1 MAKGEKQ
8 MGFYS
13 SLIIFAGINLIAVLG
28 VFLLVGLT
36 GLFSFGQVGFM
47 AIGAYVSAIAFLKYG
62 IPFWIAL
69 LLSILAALIVGFLIG
84 AVTLKLRSDYFA
96 LATYGFA
103 EVVKTALVHFSDLT
117 GGSMGVFGIP
127 TLIDLPIMVVIGI
140 ISIYICRNFKNLK
153 FGRTSLAIRNDELAA
168 EVMGVDSFRHKMVV
182 FLISAA
188 MGAVAGV
195 LLSFTTSYIEPDMF
209 NWSKSVEIIIVVFF
223 GGLNSLSGVVIA
235 SLFLS
240 VLPELLSF
248 GSAWRMVF
256 YTAIIIVTIIYR
268 PKGLFGY
275 WEFSLDPKQWR
286 KYFWRQT
293 S

>member
-1 MAKGEKQ
+1 MS
-8 MGFYS
+8 FYS
-13 SLIIFAGINLIAVLG
+13 SMLIFAGINLIAVLG

-47 AIGAYVSAIAFLKYG
+47 AIGAYVSAIAYLQYG
-62 IPFWIAL
+62 IPFWSAL
-69 LLSILAALIVGFLIG
+69 LLSVFAALIVGFLIG

-103 EVVKTALVHFSDLT
+103 EVVKTALVYFSDLT

-127 TLIDLPIMVVIGI
+127 TLVNLPMMVVIGI
-140 ISIYICRNFKNLK
+140 ISIFVCRNFKNLK

-168 EVMGVDSFRHKMVV
+168 EVMGVDSYWHKMVV

-188 MGAVAGV
+188 LGAIAGV
-195 LLSFTTSYIEPDMF
+195 LLSFSISYIEPDMF

-240 VLPELLSF
+240 ILPELLSF

-256 YTAIIIVTIIYR
+256 YTAIIIITIIYR

-275 WEFSLDPKQWR
+275 WEFSLNPKQWR
-286 KYFWRQT
+286 KYFNKTNQL
-293 S
+293 